1 MSMLDVKQTE
11 RMLNKLR
18 RFENVVEPMIFEK
31 VGEAASVSAFAT
43 TDQFHSIPDRSLF
56 DPIDKGYKWGE
67 ESGYCWFKTD
77 FTVPDELDGKDI
89 FIRPPAYI
97 GL

>member
-1 MSMLDVKQTE
+1 MLDVKQTE

-56 DPIDKGYKWGE
+56 DPIDKG
-67 ESGYCWFKTD
+67 
-77 FTVPDELDGKDI
+77 
-89 FIRPPAYI
+89 
-97 GL
+97 